1 MSGKNS
7 AVFGIFANRA
17 GIAYALGSLRDS
29 GFRESDISVLMPE
42 DAETLESLSST
53 SMAIEKSSKAP
64 EAAVAGAGSGAAIGG
79 ALGWLVGIGAVM
91 IPGFGMFIAAGPI
104 VAALAGIGLGGAI
117 GGLTG
122 VLVGLGMPEY
132 EAKRYTGRVE
142 EGGLLLSVHCDNS
155 EWALKASAVLSA
167 SGAEE
172 ISSTGE
178 TAAKRMSTSAKSGG
192 ANG

>member
-1 MSGKNS
+1 MSEKNA

-17 GIAYALGSLRDS
+17 AVAYTLGSLRDC
-29 GFRESDISVLMPE
+29 GFREADVSVLIPE
-42 DAETLESLSST
+42 DAGTLESLSST
-53 SMAIEKSSKAP
+53 SLAIEKSSKAP

-122 VLVGLGMPEY
+122 VLVGLDMPEY
-132 EAKRYTGRVE
+132 EAKRYVGRVE
-142 EGGLLLSVHCDNS
+142 RGGLLLSVHCDNPD
-155 EWALKASAVLSA
+155 WVQKALAILSA
-167 SGAEE
+167 TGAEE
-172 ISSTGE
+172 ISSTNE
-178 TAAKRMSTSAKSGG
+178 TAAKKLTNSAKSGEV
-192 ANG
+192 NK